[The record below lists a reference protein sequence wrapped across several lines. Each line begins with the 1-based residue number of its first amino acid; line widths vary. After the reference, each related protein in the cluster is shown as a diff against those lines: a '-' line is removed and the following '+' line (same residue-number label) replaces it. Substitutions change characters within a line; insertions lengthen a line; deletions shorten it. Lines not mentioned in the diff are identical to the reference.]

1 MPAVVGNMRSRAET
15 ADVLYAQMTAVLV
28 RCDVIE
34 TRAIALEERVNVLQ
48 RDLEHASK
56 AADDNFLG
64 VVANH
69 QKLRLLVAQ
78 FKVVGLGLAQAIL
91 GRDDSLLERIMR
103 GIFGVAELGTAEA
116 TAEMENAVDNG
127 MDAIDRLELT
137 IINQNYADE
146 EEVEVECELDM
157 LDPDAFLDAALGQ
170 DAEVAVDLDTAM
182 IEYGGEAPIG
192 GLVNWALYP
201 PLTIVTTGPTTGPH
215 MASPW

>member
-1 MPAVVGNMRSRAET
+1 MPAVVGSMRSRAET
-15 ADVLYAQMTAVLV
+15 ADVLYAQMTAMLV
-28 RCDVIE
+28 RCDVME
-34 TRAIALEERVNVLQ
+34 TRAIALEERVNVLE
-48 RDLEHASK
+48 RDLEHTSK

-69 QKLRLLVAQ
+69 QKLQLLVAQ
-78 FKVVGLGLAQAIL
+78 FKVVGLGLAQAIM
-91 GRDDSLLERIMR
+91 GCDDSLLERIMAA
-103 GIFGVAELGTAEA
+103 IFGVDELGTAEA

-127 MDAIDRLELT
+127 MAAINQLELT
-137 IINQNYADE
+137 MINQNYAD

-157 LDPDAFLDAALGQ
+157 LDPDAFLDAALGP

-201 PLTIVTTGPTTGPH
+201 PLAIVTTGPTTGPH

>member
-1 MPAVVGNMRSRAET
+1 MPAVVGSMRSRAET
-15 ADVLYAQMTAVLV
+15 ADVLYAQMTAMLV
-28 RCDVIE
+28 RCDVME
-34 TRAIALEERVNVLQ
+34 TRAIALEERVNVLE
-48 RDLEHASK
+48 RDLEHTSK

-91 GRDDSLLERIMR
+91 GCDDSLLERIMAA
-103 GIFGVAELGTAEA
+103 IFGVDELGTAEA

-127 MDAIDRLELT
+127 MAAINQLELT
-137 IINQNYADE
+137 MINQNYAD

-157 LDPDAFLDAALGQ
+157 LDPDAFLDAALGP

-201 PLTIVTTGPTTGPH
+201 PLAIVTTGPH